1 MKSFL
6 SFIRLQ
12 RRRQRGA
19 RTWPTSAA
27 VYDRSHRQQGNFAAT
42 WSMQWYGYSNPA
54 RREQV
59 PGSTRHP
66 GHYPANRAPNGIDLK
81 WHQARGHL
89 LHGLEKEKTS
99 IDGSIQS
106 SADKVDGPL
115 WASEQRPMCIH
126 MLYMPGGSDRAG
138 PTANGGSRRGTYKY
152 SVIPVNA
159 NRFAKSRI

>member
-1 MKSFL
+1 MTTLVATCAFGPISAFRIPDCSGCRASYPYSAPYFAQGCVVRPLKQ
-6 SFIRLQ
+6 RTKLQ

-42 WSMQWYGYSNPA
+42 WSMQC
-54 RREQV
+54 
-59 PGSTRHP
+59 
-66 GHYPANRAPNGIDLK
+66 
-81 WHQARGHL
+81 
-89 LHGLEKEKTS
+89 